1 MDISANMLEKA
12 ANRKMRSGNFVYNT
26 YGSLVKGDIEQKLP
40 FPDNLYDY
48 VICVGTTSYIGIHKV
63 TENIPFE

>member
-48 VICVGTTSYIGIHKV
+48 LICVGTTSYIG
-63 TENIPFE
+63 T